1 MCSPCT
7 TPCGARSSG
16 HASTATRRCSR
27 CAPIATGHS
36 MSDPLHGVYR
46 TKDEVE
52 EQKARDPIT
61 HLAGKLKDESVMDQA
76 ALDAM
81 DAEIHAEVEEAVKF
95 ADESPDPEPDEL
107 FTDVLVD

>member
-1 MCSPCT
+1 M
-7 TPCGARSSG
+7 
-16 HASTATRRCSR
+16 
-27 CAPIATGHS
+27 GHS

-61 HLAGKLKDESVMDQA
+61 HLADKLKEDGVMDQA

-81 DAEIHAEVEEAVKF
+81 DAEIHAEVEAAVKF
-95 ADESPDPEPDEL
+95 ADESPDPDPDEL
-107 FTDVLVD
+107 YTDVLAD